1 MEVVSLTLFRIFFA
15 LNSPPSYLHEF
26 LPQRDTEKW
35 LFYVYSTL
43 FCTSSCSSQSAS
55 QVLHRVSWIELTE
68 TNNNSTCW
76 EEPKEEMRKGVAGGR
91 NKTGENESSRSRY
104 KRILKT
110 WSTATVTKEQLN
122 ILWPARDKFREFV
135 VNCCLFSAFPRKK
148 PPFYSLSPSLVCL
161 SLLLPVLPARSSRP
175 LYCSSSTAILSSS
188 MEVVKKFVM
197 QLNYVEIVST
207 GTSSALPSFLLSTQS
222 AANHEAA
229 RRGGK
234 KR

>member
-68 TNNNSTCW
+68 TKNNSTCW
-76 EEPKEEMRKGVAGGR
+76 EEAKEKMRKGVAGGR
-91 NKTGENESSRSRY
+91 NKTGENEPSRSRY

-122 ILWPARDKFREFV
+122 ILSPARDKFREFV
-135 VNCCLFSAFPRKK
+135 VNCCLLLGKAEIPKK
-148 PPFYSLSPSLVCL
+148 KTSILLSLSLFGL
-161 SLLLPVLPARSSRP
+161 FI
-175 LYCSSSTAILSSS
+175 SSSTCSTRSLVTSLVLFILHGYSF
-188 MEVVKKFVM
+188 FV
-197 QLNYVEIVST
+197 N
-207 GTSSALPSFLLSTQS
+207 
-222 AANHEAA
+222 
-229 RRGGK
+229 GGC
-234 KR
+234 

>member
-15 LNSPPSYLHEF
+15 SNSPPSYLHEF
-26 LPQRDTEKW
+26 LSQRDTEKW

-76 EEPKEEMRKGVAGGR
+76 EEPKEEMRKGVAGER

-122 ILWPARDKFREFV
+122 ILSPARDKFREFV
-135 VNCCLFSAFPRKK
+135 VNCCLFFSLPSQEKNLHSTLSLPLWFVYLFFYLFYPLARHVPCIVHPPRLFFL
-148 PPFYSLSPSLVCL
+148 PQWRLLRSLSC
-161 SLLLPVLPARSSRP
+161 
-175 LYCSSSTAILSSS
+175 
-188 MEVVKKFVM
+188 
-197 QLNYVEIVST
+197 N
-207 GTSSALPSFLLSTQS
+207 
-222 AANHEAA
+222 
-229 RRGGK
+229 
-234 KR
+234 